1 MFLSK
6 TKKVIDNNMAG
17 LSDVEALL
25 KEFFN
30 RLGVKL
36 MEETP
41 RRCISMLSYLT
52 SYANISNKEIAD
64 EVNKTFEIDV
74 QTDSKNMVIV
84 KDIDAFSLCEHHIA
98 LMYDMKVSVGYIP
111 QNFVLGLSKI
121 VRLVD
126 MVCKRLQ
133 LQEKIAEDIIDVM
146 KILTKSDSIA
156 VHIEA
161 KHSCVTARGI
171 HNVSSKTVTTNM
183 GGQFLEDETLRLEFL
198 ENIKK

>member
-1 MFLSK
+1 MASLVNV
-6 TKKVIDNNMAG
+6 KKAQELTRELFDCLGI
-17 LSDVEALL
+17 
-25 KEFFN
+25 
-30 RLGVKL
+30 RL
-36 MEETP
+36 MDETP
-41 RRCISMLSYLT
+41 KRFVGMMRYLT
-52 SYANISNKEIAD
+52 SYENISNEEIAN
-64 EVNKTFEIDV
+64 EVNKTFEVDV
-74 QTDSKNMVIV
+74 RTDSKNMVVV
-84 KDIDAFSLCEHHIA
+84 KDIEVFSLCEHHIA

-133 LQEKIAEDIIDVM
+133 LQEKIAEDIIDIM
-146 KILTKSDSIA
+146 RILTKSDSVA

-183 GGQFLEDETLRLEFL
+183 GGEFLKSETLKLSFL
-198 ENIKK
+198 ENLKS

>member
-1 MFLSK
+1 MR
-6 TKKVIDNNMAG
+6 N
-17 LSDVEALL
+17 SDLNKAQELTREL
-25 KEFFN
+25 FECLGI
-30 RLGVKL
+30 RL
-36 MEETP
+36 MDETP
-41 RRCISMLSYLT
+41 KRFVAMMQYLT
-52 SYANISNKEIAD
+52 SYENISNEEIAN
-64 EVNKTFEIDV
+64 EVNKTFELDV
-74 QTDSKNMVIV
+74 QTDSRNMVVV
-84 KDIDAFSLCEHHIA
+84 KNIEVFSLCEHHIA

-133 LQEKIAEDIIDVM
+133 LQEKIAEDIIDIM
-146 KILTKSDSIA
+146 RILTKSDSIA

-183 GGQFLEDETLRLEFL
+183 GGEFLKSEALKLSFL
-198 ENIKK
+198 ENIKNK

>member
-1 MFLSK
+1 MRS
-6 TKKVIDNNMAG
+6 
-17 LSDVEALL
+17 SDVDKAQELTREL
-25 KEFFN
+25 FEC
-30 RLGVKL
+30 LGIKL
-36 MEETP
+36 MDETP
-41 RRCISMLSYLT
+41 KRFVGMMRYLT
-52 SYANISNKEIAD
+52 SYENISNEEIAN
-64 EVNKTFEIDV
+64 EVNKTFEVDV
-74 QTDSKNMVIV
+74 RTDSKNMVVV
-84 KDIDAFSLCEHHIA
+84 KDIEVFSLCEHHIA

-133 LQEKIAEDIIDVM
+133 LQEKIAEDIIDIM
-146 KILTKSDSIA
+146 RILTKSDSIA

-183 GGQFLEDETLRLEFL
+183 GGEFLKSETLKLSFL
-198 ENIKK
+198 ENLKS

>member
-1 MFLSK
+1 MRS
-6 TKKVIDNNMAG
+6 
-17 LSDVEALL
+17 SDVDKAQELTREL
-25 KEFFN
+25 FDCLGI
-30 RLGVKL
+30 RL
-36 MEETP
+36 MDETP
-41 RRCISMLSYLT
+41 KRFVGMMRYLT
-52 SYANISNKEIAD
+52 SYENISNEEIAN
-64 EVNKTFEIDV
+64 EVNKTFEVDV
-74 QTDSKNMVIV
+74 QTDSRNMVVV
-84 KDIDAFSLCEHHIA
+84 KNIEVFSLCEHHIA

-133 LQEKIAEDIIDVM
+133 LQEKIAEDIIDIM
-146 KILTKSDSIA
+146 RILTKSDSIA

-183 GGQFLEDETLRLEFL
+183 GGEFLKSETLKLSFL
-198 ENIKK
+198 ENIKN

>member
-1 MFLSK
+1 VASLVNV
-6 TKKVIDNNMAG
+6 KKAQELTRELFDCLGI
-17 LSDVEALL
+17 
-25 KEFFN
+25 
-30 RLGVKL
+30 RL
-36 MEETP
+36 MDETP
-41 RRCISMLSYLT
+41 KRFVGMMRYLT
-52 SYANISNKEIAD
+52 SYENISNEEIAN
-64 EVNKTFEIDV
+64 EVNKTFEVDV
-74 QTDSKNMVIV
+74 RTDSKNMVVV
-84 KDIDAFSLCEHHIA
+84 KDIEVFSLCEHHIA

-133 LQEKIAEDIIDVM
+133 LQEKIAEDIIDIM
-146 KILTKSDSIA
+146 RILTKSDSIA

-183 GGQFLEDETLRLEFL
+183 GGEFLKSETLKLSFL
-198 ENIKK
+198 ENLKS

>member
-1 MFLSK
+1 MKNNNVDNAQKL
-6 TKKVIDNNMAG
+6 TKE
-17 LSDVEALL
+17 LFEC
-25 KEFFN
+25 
-30 RLGVKL
+30 LGIKL

-41 RRCISMLSYLT
+41 KRFVAMMQYLT
-52 SYANISNKEIAD
+52 SYENISNEEIANA
-64 EVNKTFEIDV
+64 VNKTFEVNIE
-74 QTDSKNMVIV
+74 TDSKNMVVV
-84 KDIDAFSLCEHHIA
+84 KDIEVFSLCEHHIA

-111 QNFVLGLSKI
+111 NNFVLGLSKI

-156 VHIEA
+156 VYIEA

-171 HNVSSKTVTTNM
+171 HNVSAKTVTTNM
-183 GGQFLEDETLRLEFL
+183 GGEFLKSETLKLSFL
-198 ENIKK
+198 ENIKNS

>member
-1 MFLSK
+1 MRSSEVDKAQKL
-6 TKKVIDNNMAG
+6 TKELFECLGI
-17 LSDVEALL
+17 
-25 KEFFN
+25 
-30 RLGVKL
+30 RL
-36 MEETP
+36 MDETP
-41 RRCISMLSYLT
+41 KRFVGMMRYLT
-52 SYANISNKEIAD
+52 SYENISNEEIAN
-64 EVNKTFEIDV
+64 EVNKTFEVDAR
-74 QTDSKNMVIV
+74 TDSKNMVVV
-84 KDIDAFSLCEHHIA
+84 KNIEVFSLCEHHIA

-133 LQEKIAEDIIDVM
+133 LQEKIAEDIIDIM
-146 KILTKSDSIA
+146 RILTKSDSVA

-183 GGQFLEDETLRLEFL
+183 GGEFLKSETLKLSFL
-198 ENIKK
+198 ENIKN

>member
-1 MFLSK
+1 MR
-6 TKKVIDNNMAG
+6 N
-17 LSDVEALL
+17 SD
-25 KEFFN
+25 FN
-30 RLGVKL
+30 KAQELTRELFECLGIRL
-36 MEETP
+36 MDETP
-41 RRCISMLSYLT
+41 KRFVAMMQYLT
-52 SYANISNKEIAD
+52 SYENISNEEIAN
-64 EVNKTFEIDV
+64 EVDKTFELDV
-74 QTDSKNMVIV
+74 QTDSRNMVVV
-84 KDIDAFSLCEHHIA
+84 KDIEVFSLCEHHIA

-133 LQEKIAEDIIDVM
+133 LQEKIAEDIIDIM
-146 KILTKSDSIA
+146 RILTKSDSIA

-183 GGQFLEDETLRLEFL
+183 GGEFLKSETLKLSFL
-198 ENIKK
+198 ENLKS

>member
-1 MFLSK
+1 MR
-6 TKKVIDNNMAG
+6 N
-17 LSDVEALL
+17 SD
-25 KEFFN
+25 FN
-30 RLGVKL
+30 KAQELTRELFECLGIRL
-36 MEETP
+36 MDETP
-41 RRCISMLSYLT
+41 KRFVAMMQYLT
-52 SYANISNKEIAD
+52 SYENISNEEIAN
-64 EVNKTFEIDV
+64 EVNKTFELDV
-74 QTDSKNMVIV
+74 QSSFKDMVVV
-84 KDIDAFSLCEHHIA
+84 KDIEVFSLCEHHIA

-133 LQEKIAEDIIDVM
+133 LQEKIAEDIIDIM
-146 KILTKSDSIA
+146 RILTKSDSIA

-183 GGQFLEDETLRLEFL
+183 GGEFLKSETLKLSFL
-198 ENIKK
+198 ENLKS

>member
-1 MFLSK
+1 MRSSDIDKAQAL
-6 TKKVIDNNMAG
+6 TKE
-17 LSDVEALL
+17 LFEC
-25 KEFFN
+25 
-30 RLGVKL
+30 LGIKL
-36 MEETP
+36 MDETP
-41 RRCISMLSYLT
+41 KRFVGMMRYLT
-52 SYANISNKEIAD
+52 SYENISNEEIAN
-64 EVNKTFEIDV
+64 EVNKTFELDV
-74 QTDSKNMVIV
+74 RTDSKNMVVV
-84 KDIDAFSLCEHHIA
+84 KDIEVFSLCEHHIA

-133 LQEKIAEDIIDVM
+133 LQEKIAEDIIDIM
-146 KILTKSDSIA
+146 RILTKSDSIA

-183 GGQFLEDETLRLEFL
+183 GGEFLKSETLKLSFL
-198 ENIKK
+198 ENLKS

>member
-1 MFLSK
+1 MASLVNV
-6 TKKVIDNNMAG
+6 KKAQELTRELFDCLGI
-17 LSDVEALL
+17 
-25 KEFFN
+25 
-30 RLGVKL
+30 RL
-36 MEETP
+36 MDETP
-41 RRCISMLSYLT
+41 KRFVAMMQYLT
-52 SYANISNKEIAD
+52 SYENISNEEIAN
-64 EVNKTFEIDV
+64 EVNKTFELDV
-74 QTDSKNMVIV
+74 QSSFKDMVVV
-84 KDIDAFSLCEHHIA
+84 KDIEVFSLCEHHIA

-133 LQEKIAEDIIDVM
+133 LQEKIAEDIIDIM
-146 KILTKSDSIA
+146 RILTKSDSIA

-183 GGQFLEDETLRLEFL
+183 GGEFLKSETLKLSFL
-198 ENIKK
+198 ENLKS

>member
-1 MFLSK
+1 MKNNNVDKAQKL
-6 TKKVIDNNMAG
+6 TKE
-17 LSDVEALL
+17 LFEC
-25 KEFFN
+25 
-30 RLGVKL
+30 LGIKL

-41 RRCISMLSYLT
+41 KRFVAMMQYLT
-52 SYANISNKEIAD
+52 SYENISNEEIANA
-64 EVNKTFEIDV
+64 VNKTFEVNIE
-74 QTDSKNMVIV
+74 TDSKNMVVV
-84 KDIDAFSLCEHHIA
+84 KDIEVFSLCEHHIA

-111 QNFVLGLSKI
+111 NNFVLGLSKI

-156 VHIEA
+156 VYIEA

-171 HNVSSKTVTTNM
+171 HNVSAKTVTTNM
-183 GGQFLEDETLRLEFL
+183 GGEFLKSETLKLSFL
-198 ENIKK
+198 ENIKNS

>member
-1 MFLSK
+1 MAVGNNATNFL
-6 TKKVIDNNMAG
+6 VAE
-17 LSDVEALL
+17 VLL
-25 KEFFN
+25 KELFN

-36 MEETP
+36 MDETP
-41 RRCISMLSYLT
+41 KRCVAMLRYLT
-52 SYANISNKEIAD
+52 SYANISNEEIAK
-64 EVNKTFEIDV
+64 EVNKTFEVDNK
-74 QTDSKNMVIV
+74 TNSKNMVIV

-183 GGQFLEDETLRLEFL
+183 GGQFLEDENLRIEFL

>member
-1 MFLSK
+1 MRS
-6 TKKVIDNNMAG
+6 
-17 LSDVEALL
+17 SDVDKAQELTREL
-25 KEFFN
+25 FDCLGI
-30 RLGVKL
+30 RL
-36 MEETP
+36 MDETP
-41 RRCISMLSYLT
+41 KRFVGMMRYLT
-52 SYANISNKEIAD
+52 SYENISNEEIAN
-64 EVNKTFEIDV
+64 EVNKTFEVDV
-74 QTDSKNMVIV
+74 RTDSKNMVVV
-84 KDIDAFSLCEHHIA
+84 KDIEVFSLCEHHIA

-133 LQEKIAEDIIDVM
+133 LQEKIAEDIIDIM
-146 KILTKSDSIA
+146 RILTKSDSIA

-183 GGQFLEDETLRLEFL
+183 GGEFLKSETLKLSFL
-198 ENIKK
+198 ENLKS

>member
-1 MFLSK
+1 MRSSD
-6 TKKVIDNNMAG
+6 IDKAQE
-17 LSDVEALL
+17 LTRELF
-25 KEFFN
+25 EC
-30 RLGVKL
+30 LGIKL
-36 MEETP
+36 MDETP
-41 RRCISMLSYLT
+41 KRFVGMMRYLT
-52 SYANISNKEIAD
+52 SYENISNEEIAN
-64 EVNKTFEIDV
+64 EVNKTFEVDV
-74 QTDSKNMVIV
+74 RTDSKNMVVV
-84 KDIDAFSLCEHHIA
+84 KDIEVFSLCEHHIA

-133 LQEKIAEDIIDVM
+133 LQEKIAEDIIDIM
-146 KILTKSDSIA
+146 RILTKSDSIA

-183 GGQFLEDETLRLEFL
+183 GGEFLKSETLKLSFL
-198 ENIKK
+198 ENLKS

>member
-1 MFLSK
+1 MRSSEVDKAQKL
-6 TKKVIDNNMAG
+6 TKELFECLGI
-17 LSDVEALL
+17 
-25 KEFFN
+25 
-30 RLGVKL
+30 RL
-36 MEETP
+36 MDETP
-41 RRCISMLSYLT
+41 KRFVGMMRYLT
-52 SYANISNKEIAD
+52 SYENISNEEIAN
-64 EVNKTFEIDV
+64 EVNKTFEVDV
-74 QTDSKNMVIV
+74 RTDSKNMVVV
-84 KDIDAFSLCEHHIA
+84 KNIEVFSLCEHHIA

-133 LQEKIAEDIIDVM
+133 LQEKIAEDIIDIM
-146 KILTKSDSIA
+146 RILTKSDSIA

-183 GGQFLEDETLRLEFL
+183 GGEFLKSETLKLSFL
-198 ENIKK
+198 ENIKN

>member
-1 MFLSK
+1 MRS
-6 TKKVIDNNMAG
+6 
-17 LSDVEALL
+17 SDVTKAQELARELFECL
-25 KEFFN
+25 GI
-30 RLGVKL
+30 RL
-36 MEETP
+36 MDETP
-41 RRCISMLSYLT
+41 KRFIAMMQYLT
-52 SYANISNKEIAD
+52 SYENISNEEIAN
-64 EVNKTFEIDV
+64 EVNKTFEVDV
-74 QTDSKNMVIV
+74 QTDSRNMVVV
-84 KDIDAFSLCEHHIA
+84 KDIEVFSLCEHHIA

-133 LQEKIAEDIIDVM
+133 LQEKIAEDIIDIM
-146 KILTKSDSIA
+146 RILTKSDSIA

-183 GGQFLEDETLRLEFL
+183 GGEFLKSETLKLSFL
-198 ENIKK
+198 ENLKS

>member
-1 MFLSK
+1 MASLVNV
-6 TKKVIDNNMAG
+6 KKAQELTRELFDCLGI
-17 LSDVEALL
+17 
-25 KEFFN
+25 
-30 RLGVKL
+30 RL
-36 MEETP
+36 MDETP
-41 RRCISMLSYLT
+41 KRFVAMMQYLT
-52 SYANISNKEIAD
+52 SYENISNEEIAN
-64 EVNKTFEIDV
+64 EVNKTFELDV
-74 QTDSKNMVIV
+74 QSSFKNMVVV
-84 KDIDAFSLCEHHIA
+84 KDIEVFSLCEHHIA

-133 LQEKIAEDIIDVM
+133 LQEKIAEDIIDIM
-146 KILTKSDSIA
+146 RILTKSDSIA

-183 GGQFLEDETLRLEFL
+183 GGEFLKSETLKLSFL
-198 ENIKK
+198 ENLKS

>member
-1 MFLSK
+1 MASLVNV
-6 TKKVIDNNMAG
+6 KKAQELTRELFDCLGI
-17 LSDVEALL
+17 
-25 KEFFN
+25 
-30 RLGVKL
+30 RL
-36 MEETP
+36 MDETP
-41 RRCISMLSYLT
+41 KRFVGMMRYLT
-52 SYANISNKEIAD
+52 SYENISNEEIAN
-64 EVNKTFEIDV
+64 EVNKTFEVDV
-74 QTDSKNMVIV
+74 QTDSRNMVVV
-84 KDIDAFSLCEHHIA
+84 KDIEVFSLCEHHIA

-133 LQEKIAEDIIDVM
+133 LQEKIAEDIIDIM
-146 KILTKSDSIA
+146 RILTKSDSIA

-183 GGQFLEDETLRLEFL
+183 GGEFLKSETLKLSFL
-198 ENIKK
+198 ENLKS

>member
-1 MFLSK
+1 MASLVNV
-6 TKKVIDNNMAG
+6 KKAQELTRELFDCLGI
-17 LSDVEALL
+17 
-25 KEFFN
+25 
-30 RLGVKL
+30 RL
-36 MEETP
+36 MDETP
-41 RRCISMLSYLT
+41 KRFVGMMRYLT
-52 SYANISNKEIAD
+52 SYENISNEEIAN
-64 EVNKTFEIDV
+64 EVNKTFEVDV
-74 QTDSKNMVIV
+74 RTDSKNMVVV
-84 KDIDAFSLCEHHIA
+84 KDIEVFSLCEHHIA

-133 LQEKIAEDIIDVM
+133 LQEKIAEDIIDIM
-146 KILTKSDSIA
+146 RILTKSDSIA

-183 GGQFLEDETLRLEFL
+183 GGEFLKSETLKLSFL
-198 ENIKK
+198 ENLKS